1 MENLKLLHFDLS
13 PACKINLL
21 DACIIGKAL
30 EFNNNK
36 VKYLGGTIDELNW
49 GQHVKN
55 KNKNKINKGIGIL
68 KKCVTFYR
76 KTNLSVFLR
85 FL

>member
-1 MENLKLLHFDLS
+1 MENLKLLS

-55 KNKNKINKGIGIL
+55 KNKINNRIGIL